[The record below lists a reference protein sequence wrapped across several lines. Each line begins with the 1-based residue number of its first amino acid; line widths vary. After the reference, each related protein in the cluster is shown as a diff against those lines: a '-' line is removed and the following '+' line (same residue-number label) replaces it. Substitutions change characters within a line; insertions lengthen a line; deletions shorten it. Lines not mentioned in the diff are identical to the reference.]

1 MQQFEEHII
10 DQARS
15 FASERMRPLH
25 SSHGWDHIE
34 RVLLIAERI
43 TRTEKNADPFIVKT
57 AALLHD
63 IARIEEAEQHGAVC
77 HAELGSI
84 IAYDALIGWGLDSER
99 AEGIRRCILTH
110 RYRNNH
116 APESIEAMIIY
127 DADKLDSIGAV
138 GIGRAFLFSGEV
150 GARLHNTG
158 AEVRLSRAYSQEDTA
173 FREFLLKL
181 RFIRDTM
188 MTGEGRRLAAER
200 HRFMVEFFDR
210 LQKEVDGSL

>member
-1 MQQFEEHII
+1 MQRIEEHII
-10 DQARS
+10 EQARS
-15 FASERMRPLH
+15 FAGERMRHLH
-25 SSHGWDHIE
+25 SSHGWDHVE

-43 TRTEKNADPFIVKT
+43 ARTEKDADPFIVKT

-63 IARIEEAEQHGAVC
+63 IARIEETERHGAVC
-77 HAELGSI
+77 HAELGSR
-84 IAYDALIGWGLDSER
+84 IAYGALIGWGLDTEHADR
-99 AEGIRRCILTH
+99 IRRCILTH

-116 APESIEAMIIY
+116 APDSIEAMILY

-138 GIGRAFLFSGEV
+138 GVGRAFLFSGEV
-150 GARLHNTG
+150 GARLYNTS
-158 AEVRLSRAYSQEDTA
+158 AEVRRSRAYDQEDTA

-188 MTGEGRRLAAER
+188 MTAEGRRLAAER